1 MTSIYSEDI
10 DFDSWTYK
18 DDITHVFFY
27 HQKALEWIKKEIG
40 FSHLELKENLIIY
53 SN

>member
-18 DDITHVFFY
+18 DDISHVFFY
-27 HQKALEWIKKEIG
+27 HNKALEWIRKRNG
-40 FSHLELKENLIIY
+40 FSQLTIENNLITY
-53 SN
+53 KV